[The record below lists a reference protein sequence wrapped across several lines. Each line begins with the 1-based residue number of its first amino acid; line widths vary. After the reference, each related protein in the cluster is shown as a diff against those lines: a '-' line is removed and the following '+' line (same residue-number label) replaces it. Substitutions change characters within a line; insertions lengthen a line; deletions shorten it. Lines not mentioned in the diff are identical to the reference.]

1 LAPGIGTGSP
11 LIRETSAIKID
22 LKGRTPPSYIAV
34 EGPIGVGKTTLTKRL
49 ASTFNYQTLLEEA
62 EQNPFLEKFYR
73 NREQA
78 ALATQLFFLFQ
89 RAQKIQDL
97 RQADI
102 FEPVRVA
109 DFLIEKDPL
118 FARINLDREE
128 FQLYEK
134 VYQQLTID
142 APRPDLVVY
151 LQASTDV
158 LLSRIESRGIA
169 AEQAIER
176 DYLERLNEVYSEF
189 FLYYDGAPLLI
200 VNASEIDLVGGDRDY
215 EHLVDYLLDIRSG
228 RHYFNPTFFG

>member
-1 LAPGIGTGSP
+1 MSVDSG
-11 LIRETSAIKID
+11 AINVD
-22 LKGRTPPSYIAV
+22 LGGRTPPAFIAI
-34 EGPIGVGKTTLTKRL
+34 EGPIGVGKTTLAKRL
-49 ASTFNYQTLLEEA
+49 AASFNYQTLLEEA
-62 EQNPFLEKFYR
+62 EQNPFLERFYG
-73 NREQA
+73 NRKQA

-89 RAQKIQDL
+89 RAQKIQDM

-102 FEPVRVA
+102 FEPVRVS

-118 FARINLDREE
+118 FARINLDGDEY
-128 FQLYEK
+128 QLYQK

-142 APRPDLVVY
+142 APKPDLVIY

-169 AEQAIER
+169 AERAIDR

-200 VNASEIDLVGGDRDY
+200 VNASEIDLANGDRDY
-215 EHLVDYLLDIRSG
+215 LHLVDYLLDIRNG

>member
-1 LAPGIGTGSP
+1 MLDNSVIN
-11 LIRETSAIKID
+11 ID
-22 LKGRTPPSYIAV
+22 LKGRTPPAFIAV
-34 EGPIGVGKTTLTKRL
+34 EGPIGVGKTIL
-49 ASTFNYQTLLEEA
+49 AKKLAASFNYNTLLEDA
-62 EQNPFLEKFYR
+62 EDNPFLEKFYR
-73 NREQA
+73 NRQQA

-89 RAQKIQDL
+89 RAQKIQDM

-102 FEPVRVA
+102 FEPVRIS

-118 FARINLDREE
+118 FARINLERDE

-142 APRPDLVVY
+142 APRPDLVIY

-158 LLSRIESRGIA
+158 LLSRIDSRGLPF
-169 AEQAIER
+169 EQGIER

-189 FLYYDGAPLLI
+189 FLYYDSAPLLI
-200 VNASEIDLVGGDRDY
+200 VNASEIDLVNGETDY
-215 EHLVDYLLDIRSG
+215 RQLVDYLLDIRSG

>member
-1 LAPGIGTGSP
+1 MNPDAPPINV
-11 LIRETSAIKID
+11 D
-22 LKGRTPPSYIAV
+22 LKGRTPPAYIAI
-34 EGPIGVGKTTLTKRL
+34 EGPIGVGKTTLAKRM
-49 ASTFNYQTLLEEA
+49 ASTFNYQTLLEDA
-62 EQNPFLEKFYR
+62 QDNPFLEKFYS
-73 NREQA
+73 NRKQA

-118 FARINLDREE
+118 FARVNLDSDE

-142 APRPDLVVY
+142 APRPDLVIY

-158 LLSRIESRGIA
+158 LLSRIESRGIHS
-169 AEQAIER
+169 ER
-176 DYLERLNEVYSEF
+176 SIDHDYLERLNEVYSEF

-200 VNASEIDLVGGDRDY
+200 VNASEIDLVNGERDY
-215 EHLVDYLLDIRSG
+215 QHLVDYMLDIRSG

>member
-1 LAPGIGTGSP
+1 M
-11 LIRETSAIKID
+11 RDTSVINID
-22 LKGRTPPSYIAV
+22 LKGRTPPPFIAV
-34 EGPIGVGKTTLTKRL
+34 EGPIGVGKTTLAKKL
-49 ASTFNYQTLLEEA
+49 AASFNYSTLLEEA
-62 EQNPFLEKFYR
+62 EENPFLEKFYR
-73 NREQA
+73 NRKQA

-89 RAQKIQDL
+89 RAQKIQDM

-118 FARINLDREE
+118 FARINLDRDE

-142 APRPDLVVY
+142 APRPDLVIY

-158 LLSRIESRGIA
+158 LLSRIDSRGLPF
-169 AEQAIER
+169 EQAIER

-200 VNASEIDLVGGDRDY
+200 VNASEIDLVNGETDY
-215 EHLVDYLLDIRSG
+215 KHLVDYLLDIRSG

>member
-1 LAPGIGTGSP
+1 MRDT
-11 LIRETSAIKID
+11 TAINID
-22 LKGRTPPSYIAV
+22 LKGRTPPGFIAV
-34 EGPIGVGKTTLTKRL
+34 EGPIGVGKTTLARKL
-49 ASTFNYQTLLEEA
+49 AESFNYQTLLEDA
-62 EQNPFLEKFYR
+62 DQNPFLEKFYR
-73 NREQA
+73 NRKQA

-89 RAQKIQDL
+89 RAQKIQDM

-118 FARINLDREE
+118 FARINLDQDE
-128 FQLYEK
+128 FHLYEK

-142 APRPDLVVY
+142 APRPDLVIY

-158 LLSRIESRGIA
+158 LLSRIDSRGIP
-169 AEQAIER
+169 AEKAIER

-200 VNASEIDLVGGDRDY
+200 VNASEIDLVSGEADY
-215 EHLVDYLLDIRSG
+215 AHLVDYLLDIRSG

>member
-1 LAPGIGTGSP
+1 M
-11 LIRETSAIKID
+11 
-22 LKGRTPPSYIAV
+22 
-34 EGPIGVGKTTLTKRL
+34 GKTTLAKRL
-49 ASTFNYQTLLEEA
+49 ADTFNYQTLLEEA

-89 RAQKIQDL
+89 RAQKIQNL

-118 FARINLDREE
+118 FARINLERDE
-128 FQLYEK
+128 FDLYDK
-134 VYQQLTID
+134 VYQKLTID
-142 APRPDLVVY
+142 APRPDLVIY

-158 LLSRIESRGIA
+158 LLSRIEHRGIA

-200 VNASEIDLVGGDRDY
+200 VNASEIDLTGDTQDY